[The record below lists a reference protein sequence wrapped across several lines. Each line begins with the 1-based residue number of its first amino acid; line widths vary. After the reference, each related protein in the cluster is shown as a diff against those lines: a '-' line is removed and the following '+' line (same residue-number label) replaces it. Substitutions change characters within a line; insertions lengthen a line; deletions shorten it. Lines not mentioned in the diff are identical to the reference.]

1 METYASLKV
10 RVQSNAHSFLR
21 LQQPCEMFNLV
32 LIAVA
37 ILLLSI
43 AINLMWRKQSKSY
56 RLPPGPKRNPVFGN
70 LLDLIHSSIVLKEA
84 PFLKFSKWAF
94 QVKSFTFKK
103 CHFAYKF

>member
-1 METYASLKV
+1 MATCASMKV

-21 LQQPCEMFNLV
+21 LQQPCEMFNLI

-37 ILLLSI
+37 ILLLPI

-94 QVKSFTFKK
+94 QVKSFTKKK
-103 CHFAYKF
+103 CRFASKF